1 MLGAPCLCAHLVGHF
16 LPGGETQSS
25 AVYVIAA
32 EDWPGQVGTQP
43 PERTPRKKRE
53 APGRLHR
60 YTPREIQETTQRGNN
75 RSLGGRDGW
84 TFPGWPRTRF
94 SLLES
99 QMSPTC
105 FLGKSGKTKAVRK
118 TAEDDCAR
126 VTQESMTFSG
136 AAEDS

>member
-1 MLGAPCLCAHLVGHF
+1 MERL
-16 LPGGETQSS
+16 SS

-32 EDWPGQVGTQP
+32 QDWPGQVGTQP
-43 PERTPRKKRE
+43 LERTPRKKGE

-60 YTPREIQETTQRGNN
+60 YTPREIPGDCTERNQQEP
-75 RSLGGRDGW
+75 GGRVGW
-84 TFPGWPRTRF
+84 TFPGWPRARF

-99 QMSPTC
+99 ERSPTR

-126 VTQESMTFSG
+126 LTQESLSMTFSG
-136 AAEDS
+136 SGEDS